1 MLNCDIVEGTISVF
15 LLVTS
20 MLKASVVIPWPEI
33 ERLYLPYCMTEET
46 KFVGLNSHLEP
57 QSASVYIQRHF
68 QCPHASRI
76 KWLKFDLNVRPNQ
89 ARLSTMKNQ
98 RAVYEIFE
106 LTIENRRQRIAMVY
120 DSFNGFILLEFEL
133 SFWLKHFTNKMLPY
147 FFDKWVGI
155 SIE

>member
-1 MLNCDIVEGTISVF
+1 MISLKVLLMFF

-20 MLKASVVIPWPEI
+20 MLKASVMIPWPKI

-57 QSASVYIQRHF
+57 PQAYGYIQRHF
-68 QCPHASRI
+68 QCLHASRI

-133 SFWLKHFTNKMLPY
+133 SFWLKHFTDKMLPY